1 MRPRVLRI
9 REYASTSSVVN
20 AGVAL
25 LLLALSLTV
34 SAQSPAPSAQ
44 NPAGQSTTA
53 APAPVSQTPVSAA
66 LETGAI
72 GTRGIAI
79 TQDELRQQ
87 LAGKTFYLRGAYL
100 DNSLHFNENGQL
112 VSSSPQASYALSLVE
127 IEKVHL
133 DKHKVELEGVRYGL
147 HFLGALPSEDP
158 TQAADKVRLTPKKKL
173 LKISIDREELVAPK
187 RQKPARDG
195 KKKGGL
201 PGFASLPQKTPGAGE
216 SQAVAASDSERP
228 VGRHGVTTTT
238 SAAHANQLLRGALDK
253 IFASGID
260 DRMISALPDYWKLY
274 YQAAAAKSDYR
285 PRDPAVLRQSAV
297 DQKAKIL
304 AAFEPPSNEYA
315 QTNGV
320 AGIAMYHVVVSPEGK
335 PAEIAVGR
343 PIGFGLDENA
353 VAAIRK
359 ASFQPATKNGKPVPV
374 MLDLTIQFRIYSKR
388 TAVAAN
394 AEPSSDDAAK
404 PAAPPLP
411 GPYSLKQK

>member
-9 REYASTSSVVN
+9 REYASTSSVAN

-25 LLLALSLTV
+25 LLLASSLAIC
-34 SAQSPAPSAQ
+34 AQSTASSAQ
-44 NPAGQSTTA
+44 NPAEQAEPAASAQVTQTHLAA
-53 APAPVSQTPVSAA
+53 AP
-66 LETGAI
+66 E
-72 GTRGIAI
+72 TRGIAI

-87 LAGKTFYLRGAYL
+87 LAGKTFYLRGGYL
-100 DNSLHFNENGQL
+100 DNSLHFSENGQL
-112 VSSSPQASYALSLVE
+112 VSSSPQASYTLSLVE

-133 DKHKVELEGVRYGL
+133 DKHKVELEAVRYGL

-173 LKISIDREELVAPK
+173 LKITIDREELVAPK
-187 RQKPARDG
+187 KQKAAKR
-195 KKKGGL
+195 KGGL
-201 PGFASLPQKTPGAGE
+201 PR
-216 SQAVAASDSERP
+216 AASSSQQTQGVGEPQAAAANDSERP

-238 SAAHANQLLRGALDK
+238 SAAHANQLLKGALDK
-253 IFASGID
+253 IFAPGID

-274 YQAAAAKSDYR
+274 YLAAAAKSDYR
-285 PRDPAVLRQSAV
+285 PRDPAVLRQNAV

-304 AAFEPPSNEYA
+304 AAFDPPSNEYA

-335 PAEIAVGR
+335 PEEIAVGR

-359 ASFQPATKNGKPVPV
+359 ASFQPAMKDGKPVPV

-394 AEPSSDDAAK
+394 AEPNSDDVAK

-411 GPYSLKQK
+411 GPYSPKQK